1 MGGFPSSEL
10 YSRQPTCHKGRYSLK
25 EAQVIENGN
34 RLGPVGGRIV
44 AEVFLGLL
52 QRDPQSYCNVQPNW
66 VPTLPAQG
74 GTGESFRMIDFL
86 KFAGLDPMSRG
97 Q

>member
-1 MGGFPSSEL
+1 M
-10 YSRQPTCHKGRYSLK
+10 
-25 EAQVIENGN
+25 ENGN

-52 QRDPQSYCNVQPNW
+52 QLDSQSYVKVQPDW
-66 VPTLPAQG
+66 LPTLPAQG
-74 GTGESFRMIDFL
+74 GIPESFRMIDFL
-86 KFAGLDPMSRG
+86 KFAGVDPTSRE